1 MAIFGKDDRPQRPE
15 PTGPTKFGGPL
26 ERPLDA
32 PPRVEEA
39 TQAHLGKGS
48 RIDGRLMF
56 EGSVKIDGHV
66 EGDIQAQQ
74 TIIIGENASI
84 AAQITAETVV
94 IKGKV
99 TGDISARKLVE
110 LRAPARLIGN
120 ITTPSLVIHE
130 GVLFEGHCSMGGA
143 ESKGEKLDKKVALFP
158 KEERSTT
165 GSLRIPTEAV
175 K

>member
-1 MAIFGKDDRPQRPE
+1 
-15 PTGPTKFGGPL
+15 
-26 ERPLDA
+26 
-32 PPRVEEA
+32 
-39 TQAHLGKGS
+39 
-48 RIDGRLMF
+48 MF

-74 TIIIGENASI
+74 TVIIGENASI

-130 GVLFEGHCSMGGA
+130 GVLFEGHCSMGGT